1 MFSRLKAMTFDR
13 RTTAENRLSVFPV
26 LQLSAENT
34 AALRGILRTSGFST
48 SAREDSAQLI
58 TLKRLFV
65 RAETVAVDEAASAL
79 SPLDLAELIHAGLL
93 QREDGRVRSLLQAQ
107 IYRGLIFFSD
117 FLHNDHFDDFV
128 LPIGPAGHY
137 LAGLTIRK
145 LVNSALDI
153 GCGCGIQALL
163 AAQHC
168 TRVTATDVN
177 PRALALTRL
186 NADLNGVS
194 NIEILEGSFF
204 EPVKGRSFDLILAN
218 LPYVITPQNKL
229 LYRDSLQPGDAGVR
243 RLIREIPLFLAEGG
257 YAQLLA
263 NWIHGKDESWW
274 QPLKTTVEGQGVDA
288 WLIHNGSKEPQDYAD
303 MWLDDRPQ
311 KVEQKISKTKKAWL
325 KWYRDQEIER
335 IALGVVILRRRAS
348 AYHWVRAADVTK
360 SLDGPAG
367 EQLMRIFE
375 AQDYLTALPNRE
387 HLLEENLIPLNMKI
401 EKGLTVGNI
410 KVISTKGLFFQAD
423 IQPFTWEVIRH
434 LDGKT
439 SLRSAIQKAGQDWAS
454 ASGQNNSLI
463 GEIQTLLSLGM
474 LVSSSH
480 KVGGGRG

>member
-1 MFSRLKAMTFDR
+1 MTFDR

-26 LQLSAENT
+26 PQLSAENT
-34 AALRGILRTSGFST
+34 AALRGILRTIGFSS
-48 SAREDSAQLI
+48 SAMEDSPQFI

-65 RAETVAVDEAASAL
+65 CAETVAVDEAAITL
-79 SPLDLAELIHAGLL
+79 SPLDLSELIHAGLL
-93 QREDGRVRSLLQAQ
+93 QRENGQVRSLLQAQ
-107 IYRGLIFFSD
+107 SYRGLIFFSD
-117 FLHNDHFDDFV
+117 FLHNDHADDFV
-128 LPIGPAGHY
+128 LPVGPAGHY

-145 LVNSALDI
+145 PVNSALDL
-153 GCGCGIQALL
+153 GCGCGVQALL

-168 TRVTATDVN
+168 TQVTATDVN

-194 NIEILEGSFF
+194 NIEIIEGSFF
-204 EPVKGRSFDLILAN
+204 EPVQGRSFDLVLAN

-229 LYRDSLQPGDAGVR
+229 LYRDSIQPGDAGVR
-243 RLIREIPLFLAEGG
+243 RLIREIPLYLAEDG

-274 QPLKTTVEGQGVDA
+274 QTLKTTVEGQGVDA

-303 MWLDDRPQ
+303 MWLDDRLKKDQ
-311 KVEQKISKTKKAWL
+311 KKFAKTKKAWL
-325 KWYRDQEIER
+325 KWYRDQGIER

-348 AYHWVRAADVTK
+348 AYHWVCEANVTK

-387 HLLEENLIPLNMKI
+387 HLLEENLIPINMKF
-401 EKGLTVGNI
+401 EKGPTTGNI
-410 KVISTKGLFFQAD
+410 QVVATEGLFFQAD
-423 IQPFTWEVIRH
+423 IQPFTSEIIRY

-439 SLRSAIQKAGQDWAS
+439 SLRSAIQKAGRDWVS
-454 ASGQNNSLI
+454 DSGQDNSLI

-474 LVSSSH
+474 LVPSFH
-480 KVGGGRG
+480 KAGGGRG